1 MSEEYEEESLVFV
14 NDEGEETEFT
24 ILRSLEHEGK
34 EYILVTENPDAE
46 DVEVQILRL
55 DGGEETEDEE
65 GSLQVF
71 NTIEDIEELKAVSAL
86 FSELFEDDNIDIIVE
101 E

>member
-55 DGGEETEDEE
+55 DGEEETDE
-65 GSLQVF
+65 
-71 NTIEDIEELKAVSAL
+71 ILKALDKYFVMDKK
-86 FSELFEDDNIDIIVE
+86 DDE
-101 E
+101 AP